1 MSHAQRRRALL
12 DLAKCAGWTEI
23 VLPLFRNAQK
33 NLETAILADDCLTG
47 VKLDEA
53 RAQRRKLEEIFDLL
67 QEQAYA
73 AFHNL
78 TVEEQTQTPRSA
90 LHEVILPALSLRTP
104 NGSPS
109 APPPA
114 KPALAAVEFPP
125 MHLNPFDPANIPA
138 KADPPDSPSTAS

>member
-12 DLAKCAGWTEI
+12 DLAKCEGWTEV

-33 NLETAILADDCLTG
+33 NLETAILCDDCLTG
-47 VKLDEA
+47 TKLDEA
-53 RAQRRKLEEIFDLL
+53 RAQRRKLEEIFDLI

-73 AFHNL
+73 AFRNL

-90 LHEVILPALSLRTP
+90 LLDVILPTLCLRTP
-104 NGSPS
+104 SL
-109 APPPA
+109 APLSNQPA
-114 KPALAAVEFPP
+114 QPAVAVEFPP